1 MGDNKLAFGIER
13 KPSPHTAPATL
24 QRWVKFIRDGA
35 QVVVLRVPDH
45 LNAFVMF
52 ETLNDRGLKASQA
65 DLIKNFLLKL
75 CGDHI
80 AEGQQ
85 KWAKMKAV
93 LESIGHGDITVN
105 YIHHLLITKQ
115 GPTKEREVLDRV
127 RGLANSRSKA

>member
-1 MGDNKLAFGIER
+1 
-13 KPSPHTAPATL
+13 
-24 QRWVKFIRDGA
+24 
-35 QVVVLRVPDH
+35 
-45 LNAFVMF
+45 MF

-127 RGLANSRSKA
+127 RGLANSRSKALQFLEEAAESADSSISPLSTAICA